1 MNCNVC
7 ALIECI
13 IILSNGTDHT
23 DRAIIENKFMRDR
36 FLNAQAIYNG
46 DGIDKTII
54 NIDQNN
60 GFSNDEPFFKI
71 ESTSYV
77 TWNNLVKILIHRLL
91 Y

>member
-1 MNCNVC
+1 
-7 ALIECI
+7 
-13 IILSNGTDHT
+13 
-23 DRAIIENKFMRDR
+23 MRDR